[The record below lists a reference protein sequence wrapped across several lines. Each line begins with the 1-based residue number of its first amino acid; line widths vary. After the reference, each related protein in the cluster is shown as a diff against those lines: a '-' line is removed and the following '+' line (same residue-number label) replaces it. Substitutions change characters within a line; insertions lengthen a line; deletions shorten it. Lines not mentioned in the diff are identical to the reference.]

1 MMTSIPRKIQAF
13 QNTHVMNGA
22 VAVAQDGETIYANGF
37 GIADH
42 LTNQLC
48 TKDTQF
54 FIASITKQFTAA
66 ALLHVFWHRDP
77 SIESLK
83 AALHI
88 PLINYLPANDSIW
101 SAYMPEWAD
110 KVSLHHMLTHTSGIP
125 TTSFQKNEN
134 TVIPPAEV
142 IKTLKDKPLLFEQ
155 GTKYQYSYAGY
166 FLLSEI
172 IARLAGKSLSQYLND
187 HFFKPLGLHNTFM
200 PEIGTCRTMK
210 ESGDYP
216 NLARGYACFEILLP
230 IETETY
236 GRNALLCGAG
246 GLVSTVTDLLKWN
259 ENLYGNKVF
268 PSEVTDLMLSEHVQ
282 IDSEDAPSYYGY
294 GIIKTKYKNGDV
306 FKHDGSMAGFIS
318 TLQYKP
324 CDKLSFVALANFN
337 IYYCQKFSQAFDEE
351 YKRLSHI
358 ENKTDLNAAVDQAME
373 ERFPGF
379 LAIKKNHELMKLKDI
394 VTLDTK

>member
-1 MMTSIPRKIQAF
+1 VTALIPRKIQGF
-13 QNTHVMNGA
+13 QKTHAMNGA
-22 VAVAQDGETIYANGF
+22 IAIAQGGETVYANGF

-42 LTNQLC
+42 FTNQLC

-66 ALLHVFWHRDP
+66 ALLHALWHKDP

-83 AALHI
+83 AALHSS
-88 PLINYLPANDSIW
+88 LINYLSANDSIW
-101 SAYMPEWAD
+101 TGSAPEWAD
-110 KVSLHHMLTHTSGIP
+110 KVTLHHLLTHTSGIP
-125 TTSFQKNEN
+125 GPNFQKDES
-134 TVIPPAEV
+134 TVILPAEV
-142 IKTLKDKPLLFEQ
+142 IRTLKDKPLLFEQ

-187 HFFKPLGLHNTFM
+187 QFFKPLGMHTTFM
-200 PEIGTCRTMK
+200 PETGTCRTMK
-210 ESGDYP
+210 TSGDYP
-216 NLARGYACFEILLP
+216 NLARGYTYFKNLLSV
-230 IETETY
+230 ETETY

-259 ENLYGNKVF
+259 ENLYGNKIF
-268 PSEVTDLMLSEHVQ
+268 PIDVTEHMLSEHVQ
-282 IDSEDAPSYYGY
+282 IDSEDAPSYYCY
-294 GIIKTKYKNGDV
+294 GIIKIKYKNGDV
-306 FKHDGSMAGFIS
+306 FKHDGGMAGFIS
-318 TLQYKP
+318 TMQYRP

-351 YKRLSHI
+351 YKRFSHI
-358 ENKTDLNAAVDQAME
+358 KNHTDLNATIDQAME

-379 LAIKKNHELMKLKDI
+379 LAIKKSHTLMQLKDL
-394 VTLDTK
+394 VTLNTK

>member
-1 MMTSIPRKIQAF
+1 MMTSISRKIQEF
-13 QNTHVMNGA
+13 RKTNVMNGA
-22 VAVAQDGETIYANGF
+22 IAVEQGGEVVYANGF

-77 SIESLK
+77 SLESLK

-101 SAYMPEWAD
+101 SGSIPEWAE

-125 TTSFQKNEN
+125 APSFQKNES

-142 IKTLKDKPLLFEQ
+142 IKTLKDKPLLFEPD
-155 GTKYQYSYAGY
+155 TKYQYSYAGY

-172 IARLAGKSLSQYLND
+172 IARLAEKSLSQYLND

-216 NLARGYACFEILLP
+216 NLSRGYTYFENSLP
-230 IETETY
+230 TETKTY

-246 GLVSTVTDLLKWN
+246 GLISNVTDLVKWN

-268 PSEVTDLMLSEHVQ
+268 PGEVTELMLSEHVQ

-294 GIIKTKYKNGDV
+294 GIIKMKYKNGDV
-306 FKHDGSMAGFIS
+306 FKHDGGMAGFIS

-337 IYYCQKFSQAFDEE
+337 LYYCQKFSQAFDEE
-351 YKRLSHI
+351 YKRFSHI
-358 ENKTDLNAAVDQAME
+358 KNQTDLNKAVDQAME

-379 LAIKKNHELMKLKDI
+379 LAIKKNHELMQLKDI
-394 VTLDTK
+394 VTLDT

>member
-1 MMTSIPRKIQAF
+1 MTLIPKKIQDF
-13 QNTHVMNGA
+13 QKTHVMNGA
-22 VAVAQDGETIYANGF
+22 VAVAQGGETVYANGF

-66 ALLHVFWHRDP
+66 ALLDVLWHRDP
-77 SIESLK
+77 SIESVK

-88 PLINYLPANDSIW
+88 PLINYLQANDSIW
-101 SAYMPEWAD
+101 SGSTPEWAE
-110 KVSLHHMLTHTSGIP
+110 KVSLHQMLTHTSGIP
-125 TTSFQKNEN
+125 APSFQKNES
-134 TVIPPAEV
+134 TVISPAEV
-142 IKTLKDKPLLFEQ
+142 VETIKDKPLLFEPD
-155 GTKYQYSYAGY
+155 TKYQYSYAGY

-172 IARLAGKSLSQYLND
+172 IARLAEKSLSQYLND

-216 NLARGYACFEILLP
+216 NLSRGYTCFENSLP

-268 PSEVTDLMLSEHVQ
+268 PIDVTQLMLSEHVQ
-282 IDSEDAPSYYGY
+282 IDSEDTTSHYCY
-294 GIIKTKYKNGDV
+294 GIIKIKYKNGDV
-306 FKHDGSMAGFIS
+306 FKHDGGMAGFIS
-318 TLQYKP
+318 TLQYRP
-324 CDKLSFVALANFN
+324 CDKLSFAALANFN
-337 IYYCQKFSQAFDEE
+337 IYYYQKFTQAFDEE
-351 YKRLSHI
+351 YKRFSHI
-358 ENKTDLNAAVDQAME
+358 KNHTELSAAVDQAME
-373 ERFPGF
+373 EKFPSF
-379 LAIKKNHELMKLKDI
+379 LAIKKSHELMKLKDL

>member
-1 MMTSIPRKIQAF
+1 MMTAIPRKIQEF
-13 QNTHVMNGA
+13 QKAHVMNGA
-22 VAVAQDGETIYANGF
+22 IAVAQGGETVYANGL

-42 LTNQLC
+42 FTNQLC

-66 ALLHVFWHRDP
+66 ALLHVLWHRDP
-77 SIESLK
+77 SIELLK
-83 AALHI
+83 AALHS

-101 SAYMPEWAD
+101 SGSIPEWAE

-125 TTSFQKNEN
+125 APSFEKDES
-134 TVIPPAEV
+134 TVISPAEV
-142 IKTLKDKPLLFEQ
+142 VKTLKDKSLLFEPD
-155 GTKYQYSYAGY
+155 TKYQYSYAGY

-172 IARLAGKSLSQYLND
+172 IARLAEKSLSQYLND

-200 PEIGTCRTMK
+200 PETGTCRTMK
-210 ESGDYP
+210 ASGDYP
-216 NLARGYACFEILLP
+216 NLARGYTCFENSLP

-259 ENLYGNKVF
+259 ENLYGNKVL
-268 PSEVTDLMLSEHVQ
+268 PSEVTDLMLKEHVE
-282 IDSEDAPSYYGY
+282 IDAEDTPSYYCY
-294 GIIKTKYKNGDV
+294 GIIKIKYTNGDV
-306 FKHDGSMAGFIS
+306 FKHDGGMDGFIS

-324 CDKLSFVALANFN
+324 CNKLSFVALANFN
-337 IYYCQKFSQAFDEE
+337 IYYCQKFGQAFDEE
-351 YKRLSHI
+351 YKRFSHI
-358 ENKTDLNAAVDQAME
+358 KNQTDLNAAVDQAME
-373 ERFPGF
+373 ERFLGF
-379 LAIKKNHELMKLKDI
+379 LAIKKSHELMKLKDI

>member
-1 MMTSIPRKIQAF
+1 MTLIPKKIQEF
-13 QNTHVMNGA
+13 QKTHVMNGTIA
-22 VAVAQDGETIYANGF
+22 VAHGGETVYANGF
-37 GIADH
+37 GIADY

-66 ALLHVFWHRDP
+66 ALLHVLWHKDP
-77 SIESLK
+77 SVESLK
-83 AALHI
+83 AALHS
-88 PLINYLPANDSIW
+88 PLINYLPANDFMWSGSI
-101 SAYMPEWAD
+101 PEWAE
-110 KVSLHHMLTHTSGIP
+110 KVSLHHLLTHTSGIP
-125 TTSFQKNEN
+125 TTSFQKDES

-187 HFFKPLGLHNTFM
+187 HFFKPLEMHNTFM
-200 PEIGTCRTMK
+200 PETGTCRTMK
-210 ESGDYP
+210 ASGDYP
-216 NLARGYACFEILLP
+216 NLARGYTCFENSLP
-230 IETETY
+230 TETKTY

-246 GLVSTVTDLLKWN
+246 GLISNVTDLLKWN

-268 PSEVTDLMLSEHVQ
+268 PGEVTELMLSEHVQ
-282 IDSEDAPSYYGY
+282 IDSEDAPSYYCY
-294 GIIKTKYKNGDV
+294 GIIKIKHTNGDV
-306 FKHDGSMAGFIS
+306 FKHDGGMAGFIS
-318 TLQYKP
+318 TLQYRP
-324 CDKLSFVALANFN
+324 CDKLSVVALANFN

-351 YKRLSHI
+351 YKRFSHI
-358 ENKTDLNAAVDQAME
+358 KNQTDLNKVVDQAME

-379 LAIKKNHELMKLKDI
+379 LAIKKSHELMQLKDLI
-394 VTLDTK
+394 TLDT